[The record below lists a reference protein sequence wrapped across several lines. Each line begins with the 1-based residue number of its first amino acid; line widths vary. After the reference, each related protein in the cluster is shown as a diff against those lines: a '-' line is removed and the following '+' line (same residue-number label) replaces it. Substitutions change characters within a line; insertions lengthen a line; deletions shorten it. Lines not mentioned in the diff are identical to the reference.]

1 MYTRHNWTTEESITA
16 QKLNYIE
23 DGVSNLYSK
32 NYPAS
37 FIIDAE
43 YDEATLTHTLNKTW
57 KEIHENF
64 INGVHCVIRYL
75 DHYPSLS
82 RVKNVHADQDPD
94 MYTVSIYSTYLPV
107 NQYIAASEE
116 GYPTAQ
122 EQAD

>member
-23 DGVSNLYSK
+23 DGVSSLYSE

-37 FIIDAE
+37 FIINAE

-82 RVKNVHADQDPD
+82 RVKGTYADSDSNTYNVIIQSHLLPF
-94 MYTVSIYSTYLPV
+94 STYL
-107 NQYIAASEE
+107 ATSEE
-116 GYPTAQ
+116 GYPMAQ
-122 EQAD
+122 EQYS